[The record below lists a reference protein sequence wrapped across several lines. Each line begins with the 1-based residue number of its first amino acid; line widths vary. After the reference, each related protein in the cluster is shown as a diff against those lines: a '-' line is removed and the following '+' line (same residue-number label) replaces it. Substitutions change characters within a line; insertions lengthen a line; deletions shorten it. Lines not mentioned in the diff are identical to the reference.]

1 MAQRQKR
8 EYSTTGLVFVNLAIF
23 VWILLGT
30 LACWLYISFGA
41 IFFLALASFLIFY
54 ELGKKSCVSCFLCKR
69 CTIGMGKLPE
79 LFFAKTTV
87 ENLNINRKAL
97 KLFPY
102 VYLLLSVVPLALAAV
117 SIILHVTIFNVLRQK
132 IGFMSLAIYFKN
144 EQEAVEELITPLGKD
159 IIALPPAH

>member
-1 MAQRQKR
+1 
-8 EYSTTGLVFVNLAIF
+8 
-23 VWILLGT
+23 
-30 LACWLYISFGA
+30 
-41 IFFLALASFLIFY
+41 
-54 ELGKKSCVSCFLCKR
+54 
-69 CTIGMGKLPE
+69 MGKLPE